1 MSDKRRRS
9 KINPTYSPII
19 DELVAIANECDVTNV
34 ALAELVGIGY
44 ITMSKYLTKERYVS
58 DEIIARRMVVTTN
71 LLKEML
77 EQGLL
82 PIPPEVSYRLKTAVI
97 LETVDTYLKNKI
109 YQ

>member
-9 KINPTYSPII
+9 KINPTYSPVI

-34 ALAELVGIGY
+34 SLAELVGIGY
-44 ITMSKYLTKERYVS
+44 ITLSKYVTKERYVS

-71 LLKEML
+71 LLKEMF